1 MTNPQS
7 IPPAAGRGVRRLCIA
22 IDLEHYS
29 QRRDSGQVKAQSAMS
44 ELLREAGQRGAL
56 ERAQWDIQQQ
66 GDGELA
72 LLPPGIDES
81 DVITSLMHHVT
92 SGLHRYN
99 RDASPDARLRMRIAV
114 HEGLTYIAE
123 SGFAGDAVNTV
134 CRLRDAREARNA
146 LRNTKNDVVLIV
158 SERIFRDVICGD
170 DSYELPAASFTETEI
185 VMADKGFRAQ
195 AFIYAGRAADSLAAD
210 AEPAAEPAA
219 AQAAAGQPGPPAQPA
234 PQDGGASFIIKG
246 RAKVVGDL
254 VGRDKIAYP
263 PATSPRRQD
272 PR

>member
-7 IPPAAGRGVRRLCIA
+7 IPPAGRGVRRLCIA

-29 QRRDSGQVKAQSAMS
+29 QRPDSGQVKAQSAMS

-81 DVITSLMHHVT
+81 DVITSLMHQVT

-99 RDASPDARLRMRIAV
+99 RDASPAARLRMRIAV

-134 CRLRDAREARNA
+134 CRLRDAREAKDA
-146 LRNTKNDVVLIV
+146 LRSTRNDVVLIV

-170 DSYELPAASFTETEI
+170 DSYELPPASFTETEI

-195 AFIYAGRAADSLAAD
+195 AFIYAG
-210 AEPAAEPAA
+210 PAAEAPPTAEATSARAATGPAR
-219 AQAAAGQPGPPAQPA
+219 PTTQPA
-234 PQDGGASFIIKG
+234 TQGGPSFTFQG
-246 RAKVVGDL
+246 RTTVGDIA
-254 VGRDKIAYP
+254 GRDVIKYA
-263 PATSPRRQD
+263 PARPADGTSD
-272 PR
+272 E